1 MSRRFARTCDYC
13 GGPIPD
19 DQPPQ
24 AKYCRR
30 SHRQRAF
37 EVRDAAKVKTL
48 KRRVA
53 ALRKQVAAY
62 DAALLDLARHP
73 RYGGEIRDVLINA
86 YVPLRDEPGWEQR
99 LWRLTVDVADGR
111 T

>member
-1 MSRRFARTCDYC
+1 MSRVFARTCDYC
-13 GGPIPD
+13 GGPIPE

-48 KRRVA
+48 KRRVT

-62 DAALLDLARHP
+62 DAALLELAQHP
-73 RYGGEIRDVLINA
+73 RYGAVIRELLIKA
-86 YVPLRDEPGWEQR
+86 YVPLRDEPGWEHR
-99 LWRLTVDVADGR
+99 AWRVTVDPSVGR
-111 T
+111 S

>member
-1 MSRRFARTCDYC
+1 MSRLFARTCDYC
-13 GGPIPD
+13 GDPIPD

-30 SHRQRAF
+30 AHRQRAF
-37 EVRDAAKVKTL
+37 EVRDAAKVKLL
-48 KRRVA
+48 KRRVT

-62 DAALLDLARHP
+62 DNVLVELAQHP
-73 RYGGEIRDVLINA
+73 RYGDEIRDALLKA

-99 LWRLTVDVADGR
+99 AWKLTVDPAVGQA
-111 T
+111 